1 MSSGRIK
8 ALGSSLTIRIAQC
21 TLMGPWSQSLQT
33 VRRRRALPS
42 PIGPCGANVETVF
55 SRLGAV
61 STLVN
66 QIDREEN
73 VIRRIVLLLLAGVV
87 FAPATAFGEA
97 SPIRIG
103 VLNDMS
109 GPYADYQGPG
119 SVVAAQMAIEDYG
132 GKAAGRK
139 VEIISGDH
147 QNKPDIGS
155 ALARQWFDT
164 QGVEMIADI
173 PNSAVAL
180 AVNQVVKD
188 KNKVFIASGAGT
200 AELTGGQCTPNT
212 VAWTYD
218 TWQLG
223 HALGR
228 AVVGQGKKSWF
239 FITANYAFGHDLEK
253 QASEAVIQ
261 DGGKVLGSV
270 DAPLGTA
277 DFSSYLIRAQASG
290 AQVLAFANA
299 GDDLTNSVKQAGEF
313 GLKNQVTLVGFVLT
327 IQNIPALTL
336 KAAQGLLTVNAW
348 YWDLNDATR
357 AWARRFEQRFSKHQK
372 PNDMQAGIYSS
383 ILAYLK
389 TVDKLGNAEDGR
401 AIVAAMKASPAED
414 AVYGNV
420 TIRSDGRA
428 MHPVYLLQAKA
439 PEESKEPWDYFKIV
453 STIPAEQ
460 AFRPLEQGHC
470 PLADR

>member
-1 MSSGRIK
+1 M
-8 ALGSSLTIRIAQC
+8 
-21 TLMGPWSQSLQT
+21 M
-33 VRRRRALPS
+33 RA
-42 PIGPCGANVETVF
+42 
-55 SRLGAV
+55 
-61 STLVN
+61 
-66 QIDREEN
+66 
-73 VIRRIVLLLLAGVV
+73 IVPLIAGVLFV
-87 FAPATAFGEA
+87 PTLAFGEEQ
-97 SPIRIG
+97 PMRIG

-109 GPYADYQGPG
+109 GPYADYQGLG
-119 SVVAAQMAIEDYG
+119 SVVAAQMAVEDYG
-132 GKAAGRK
+132 GKVAGRK
-139 VEIISGDH
+139 IEVISGDH
-147 QNKPDIGS
+147 QNKADIGS
-155 ALARQWFDT
+155 SLARQWFDT
-164 QGVEMIADI
+164 QGVEAIVDL

-188 KNKVFIASGAGT
+188 KNKAFIASGAGT
-200 AELTGGQCTPNT
+200 AELTGAQCTPNT

-218 TWQLG
+218 TWELG

-239 FITANYAFGHDLEK
+239 FISANYAFGHDLQK

-277 DFSSYLIRAQASG
+277 DFSSYLIQAQSSHAE
-290 AQVLAFANA
+290 VLAFANA
-299 GDDLTNSVKQAGEF
+299 GDDLTNSVKQAEEF
-313 GLKNQVTLVGFVLT
+313 GVKNQMALVGFVLT

-357 AWARRFEQRFSKHQK
+357 NWARRFEQRFPKHQK
-372 PNDMQAGIYSS
+372 PNDMQAGVYSS

-389 TVDKLGNAEDGR
+389 AVDKVGKADDGR
-401 AIVAAMKASPAED
+401 AIIATMKASPAED
-414 AVYGNV
+414 PVYGKV
-420 TIRSDGRA
+420 TIRPDGRA

-439 PEESKEPWDYFKIV
+439 PQESKEPWDYFKIV
-453 STIPAEQ
+453 STIPAER

-470 PLADR
+470 PLVSQ

>member
-1 MSSGRIK
+1 MMR
-8 ALGSSLTIRIAQC
+8 TIVPLI
-21 TLMGPWSQSLQT
+21 
-33 VRRRRALPS
+33 
-42 PIGPCGANVETVF
+42 
-55 SRLGAV
+55 
-61 STLVN
+61 
-66 QIDREEN
+66 
-73 VIRRIVLLLLAGVV
+73 AGVLFV
-87 FAPATAFGEA
+87 PTLAFGEEQ
-97 SPIRIG
+97 PMRIG

-109 GPYADYQGPG
+109 GPYADYQGLG
-119 SVVAAQMAIEDYG
+119 SVVAAQMAVEDYG
-132 GKAAGRK
+132 GKVAGRK
-139 VEIISGDH
+139 IEVISGDH
-147 QNKPDIGS
+147 QNKADIGS
-155 ALARQWFDT
+155 SLARQWFDT
-164 QGVEMIADI
+164 QGVEAIVDL

-188 KNKVFIASGAGT
+188 KNKAFIASGAGT
-200 AELTGGQCTPNT
+200 AELTGAQCTPNT

-218 TWQLG
+218 TWELG

-239 FITANYAFGHDLEK
+239 FISANYAFGHDLQK

-277 DFSSYLIRAQASG
+277 DFSSYLIQAQSSHAE
-290 AQVLAFANA
+290 VLAFANA
-299 GDDLTNSVKQAGEF
+299 GDDLTNSVKQAEEF
-313 GLKNQVTLVGFVLT
+313 SVKNQMALVGFVLT

-357 AWARRFEQRFSKHQK
+357 NWARRFEQRFPKHQK
-372 PNDMQAGIYSS
+372 PNDMQAGVYSS

-389 TVDKLGNAEDGR
+389 AVDKVGKADDGR
-401 AIVAAMKASPAED
+401 AIIATMKASPAED
-414 AVYGNV
+414 PVYGKV
-420 TIRSDGRA
+420 TIRPDGRA

-439 PEESKEPWDYFKIV
+439 PQESKEPWDYFKIV
-453 STIPAEQ
+453 STIPAER

-470 PLADR
+470 PLVSQ

>member
-1 MSSGRIK
+1 MMR
-8 ALGSSLTIRIAQC
+8 TIVPLI
-21 TLMGPWSQSLQT
+21 
-33 VRRRRALPS
+33 
-42 PIGPCGANVETVF
+42 
-55 SRLGAV
+55 
-61 STLVN
+61 
-66 QIDREEN
+66 
-73 VIRRIVLLLLAGVV
+73 AGVLFV
-87 FAPATAFGEA
+87 PTLAFGEEQ
-97 SPIRIG
+97 PMRIG

-109 GPYADYQGPG
+109 GPYADYQGLG
-119 SVVAAQMAIEDYG
+119 SVVAAQMAVEDYG
-132 GKAAGRK
+132 GKVAGRK
-139 VEIISGDH
+139 IEVISGDH
-147 QNKPDIGS
+147 QNKADIGS
-155 ALARQWFDT
+155 SLARQWFDT
-164 QGVEMIADI
+164 QGVEAIVDL

-188 KNKVFIASGAGT
+188 KNKAFIASGAGT
-200 AELTGGQCTPNT
+200 AELTGAQCTPNT

-218 TWQLG
+218 TWELG

-239 FITANYAFGHDLEK
+239 FISANYAFGHDLQK

-277 DFSSYLIRAQASG
+277 DFSSYLIQAQSSHAE
-290 AQVLAFANA
+290 VLAFANA
-299 GDDLTNSVKQAGEF
+299 GDDLTNSVKQAEEF
-313 GLKNQVTLVGFVLT
+313 GVKNQMALVGFVLT

-357 AWARRFEQRFSKHQK
+357 NWARRFEQRFPKHQK
-372 PNDMQAGIYSS
+372 PNDMQAGVYSS

-389 TVDKLGNAEDGR
+389 AVDKVGKADDGR
-401 AIVAAMKASPAED
+401 AIIATMKASPAED
-414 AVYGNV
+414 PVYGKV
-420 TIRSDGRA
+420 TIRPDGRA

-439 PEESKEPWDYFKIV
+439 PQESQEPWDYFKIV
-453 STIPAEQ
+453 STIPAER

-470 PLADR
+470 PLVSQ

>member
-1 MSSGRIK
+1 MMR
-8 ALGSSLTIRIAQC
+8 TIVPLI
-21 TLMGPWSQSLQT
+21 
-33 VRRRRALPS
+33 
-42 PIGPCGANVETVF
+42 
-55 SRLGAV
+55 
-61 STLVN
+61 
-66 QIDREEN
+66 
-73 VIRRIVLLLLAGVV
+73 AGVLFV
-87 FAPATAFGEA
+87 PTLAFGEEQ
-97 SPIRIG
+97 PMRIG

-109 GPYADYQGPG
+109 GPYADYQGLG
-119 SVVAAQMAIEDYG
+119 SVVAAQMAVEDYG
-132 GKAAGRK
+132 GKVAGRK
-139 VEIISGDH
+139 IEVISGDH
-147 QNKPDIGS
+147 QNKADIGS
-155 ALARQWFDT
+155 SLARQWFDT
-164 QGVEMIADI
+164 QGVEAIVDL

-188 KNKVFIASGAGT
+188 KNKAFIASGAGT
-200 AELTGGQCTPNT
+200 AELTGAQCTPNT

-218 TWQLG
+218 TWELG

-239 FITANYAFGHDLEK
+239 FISANYAFGHDLQK

-277 DFSSYLIRAQASG
+277 DFSSYLIQAQSSHAE
-290 AQVLAFANA
+290 VLAFANA
-299 GDDLTNSVKQAGEF
+299 GDDLTNSVKQAEEF
-313 GLKNQVTLVGFVLT
+313 GVKNQMALVGFVLT

-357 AWARRFEQRFSKHQK
+357 NWARRFEQRFPKHQK
-372 PNDMQAGIYSS
+372 PNDMQAGVYSS

-389 TVDKLGNAEDGR
+389 AVDKVGKADDGR
-401 AIVAAMKASPAED
+401 AIIATMKASPAED
-414 AVYGNV
+414 PVYGKV
-420 TIRSDGRA
+420 TIRPDGRA

-439 PEESKEPWDYFKIV
+439 PQESKEPWDYFKIV
-453 STIPAEQ
+453 STIPAER

-470 PLADR
+470 PLVSQ

>member
-1 MSSGRIK
+1 MMR
-8 ALGSSLTIRIAQC
+8 TIAPLIAGV
-21 TLMGPWSQSLQT
+21 LFVP
-33 VRRRRALPS
+33 
-42 PIGPCGANVETVF
+42 
-55 SRLGAV
+55 
-61 STLVN
+61 TLV
-66 QIDREEN
+66 
-73 VIRRIVLLLLAGVV
+73 
-87 FAPATAFGEA
+87 FGEEPA
-97 SPIRIG
+97 IRIG

-109 GPYADYQGPG
+109 GPYADYQGLG
-119 SVVAAQMAIEDYG
+119 SVVAAQMAVEDYG
-132 GKAAGRK
+132 GKVAGRK
-139 VEIISGDH
+139 VEVISGDH
-147 QNKPDIGS
+147 QNKADIGS
-155 ALARQWFDT
+155 SLARQWFDT
-164 QGVEMIADI
+164 QGVEAIVDL

-188 KNKVFIASGAGT
+188 KNKAFIASGAGT
-200 AELTGGQCTPNT
+200 AELTGAQCTPNT

-218 TWQLG
+218 TWELG

-228 AVVGQGKKSWF
+228 AVVGQDKKSWF
-239 FITANYAFGHDLEK
+239 FIAANYAFGHDLQK

-277 DFSSYLIRAQASG
+277 DFSSYLIQAQSSHAE
-290 AQVLAFANA
+290 VLAFANA
-299 GDDLTNSVKQAGEF
+299 GDDLTNSVKQAEEF
-313 GLKNQVTLVGFVLT
+313 GIKNQMALVGFVLT

-357 AWARRFEQRFSKHQK
+357 NWARRFEQRFPKHQK
-372 PNDMQAGIYSS
+372 PNDMQAGVYSS

-389 TVDKLGNAEDGR
+389 AVDKVGKADDGK

-414 AVYGNV
+414 PVYGKV
-420 TIRSDGRA
+420 TIRADGRA

-439 PEESKEPWDYFKIV
+439 PQESKEPWDYFKIV
-453 STIPAEQ
+453 STIPAER

-470 PLADR
+470 PLTSQ

>member
-1 MSSGRIK
+1 MMR
-8 ALGSSLTIRIAQC
+8 TIVPLI
-21 TLMGPWSQSLQT
+21 
-33 VRRRRALPS
+33 
-42 PIGPCGANVETVF
+42 
-55 SRLGAV
+55 
-61 STLVN
+61 
-66 QIDREEN
+66 
-73 VIRRIVLLLLAGVV
+73 AGVLFV
-87 FAPATAFGEA
+87 PTLAFGEEQ
-97 SPIRIG
+97 PMRIG

-109 GPYADYQGPG
+109 GPYADYQGLG
-119 SVVAAQMAIEDYG
+119 SVVAAQMAVEDYG
-132 GKAAGRK
+132 GKVAGRK
-139 VEIISGDH
+139 IEVISGDH
-147 QNKPDIGS
+147 QNKADIGS
-155 ALARQWFDT
+155 SLARQWFDT
-164 QGVEMIADI
+164 QGVEAIVDL

-188 KNKVFIASGAGT
+188 KNKAFIASGAGT
-200 AELTGGQCTPNT
+200 AELTGAQCTPNT

-218 TWQLG
+218 TWELG

-239 FITANYAFGHDLEK
+239 FISANYAFGHDLQK

-277 DFSSYLIRAQASG
+277 DFSSYLIQAQSSHAE
-290 AQVLAFANA
+290 VLAFANA
-299 GDDLTNSVKQAGEF
+299 GDDLTNSVKQAEEF
-313 GLKNQVTLVGFVLT
+313 GVKNQMALVGFVLT

-357 AWARRFEQRFSKHQK
+357 NWARRFEQRFPKHQR
-372 PNDMQAGIYSS
+372 PNDMQAGVYSS

-389 TVDKLGNAEDGR
+389 AVDKVGKADDGR
-401 AIVAAMKASPAED
+401 AIIATMKASPAED
-414 AVYGNV
+414 PVYGKV
-420 TIRSDGRA
+420 TIRPDGRA

-439 PEESKEPWDYFKIV
+439 PQESKEPWDYFKIV
-453 STIPAEQ
+453 STIPAER

-470 PLADR
+470 PLVSQ